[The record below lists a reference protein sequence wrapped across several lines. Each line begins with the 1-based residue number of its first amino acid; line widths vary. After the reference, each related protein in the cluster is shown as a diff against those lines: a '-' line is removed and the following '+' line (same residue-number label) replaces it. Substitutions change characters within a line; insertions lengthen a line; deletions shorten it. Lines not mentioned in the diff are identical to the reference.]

1 MTTAQIMWLLFVA
14 ALMGT
19 IWSAHLPGDW
29 PEWGMTSV
37 VLLLAAVGFSVN
49 EHSQNEKGE

>member
-1 MTTAQIMWLLFVA
+1 MSTAQIMWLLFAA

-29 PEWGMTSV
+29 PEWGMT
-37 VLLLAAVGFSVN
+37 AAVMFLVAIGFSVS
-49 EHSQNEKGE
+49 EHSEKEDQ